1 MKKIGLLLIVIAL
14 SIGLVLPWAKLNFD
28 ENVVSEV
35 SFPEFHKTG
44 KAEQT
49 VLLTKADNPLRIR
62 FVARYKVGGLLP
74 PVKIPLQ
81 VKLSDRDGT
90 LIGAIISFPTN
101 GIDTGTE
108 QPKTRSGTH
117 LLATVQHD
125 GLHKLEI
132 EFAPNK
138 NNNGIEKPDVDV
150 ITASFVANA
159 APVEN
164 QYQIPALILGL
175 LGFYLL
181 IRSRRSGKSKA
192 KSQPHKWGR

>member
-1 MKKIGLLLIVIAL
+1 MKKLGFLLIVIAL
-14 SIGLVLPWAKLNFD
+14 CIGLLLPWANLNFN
-28 ENVVSEV
+28 ENVVSEI
-35 SFPEFHKTG
+35 SFPDFHKTG

-62 FVARYKVGGLLP
+62 FRAKYKIGGLLP
-74 PVKIPLQ
+74 PVKIPVQ

-108 QPKTRSGTH
+108 QPKARSGTH

-125 GLHKLEI
+125 GLHKLEL

-138 NNNGIEKPDVDV
+138 NNNGIEKPDVDT
-150 ITASFVANA
+150 ITVSFVANA
-159 APVEN
+159 EPLDN
-164 QYQIPALILGL
+164 QFQLPALILGL
-175 LGFYLL
+175 LGFYLI
-181 IRSRRSGKSKA
+181 IRSRRKSKPKA
-192 KSQPHKWGR
+192 KTHKWGR